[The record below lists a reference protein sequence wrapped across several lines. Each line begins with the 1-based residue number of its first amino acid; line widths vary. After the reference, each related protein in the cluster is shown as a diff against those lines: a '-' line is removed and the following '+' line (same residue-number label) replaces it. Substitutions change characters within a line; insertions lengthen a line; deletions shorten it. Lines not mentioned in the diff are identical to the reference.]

1 VATVRKP
8 VPHRDSFP
16 TFYSAGGRA
25 TVPAGL
31 RLQLDPDDLEED
43 ALRQSGLRLVAGIDE
58 VGRGCLAGPVVAG
71 AVILRPGWTC
81 PGLRDSKMLDAP
93 ERERLAACIRDGA
106 IAWAVASVE
115 ASLID
120 RINILQATL
129 LASMLAAARLPVRP
143 DALITDSLH
152 LPDIGLPQRVLID
165 ADRRCLS
172 VAAASVVAK
181 VYRDALMVAYDERYP
196 GYGFAEHKGYAARE
210 HRAAIESLGITTIH
224 RRTFGTCIDA
234 PAAEQTELWPAG

>member
-1 VATVRKP
+1 VTTVRKP
-8 VPHRDSFP
+8 SLHRDSFP
-16 TFYSAGGRA
+16 TFYATGGRA
-25 TVPAGL
+25 SVPAGL

-43 ALRQSGLRLVAGIDE
+43 ALRRAGLRLVAGIDE

-93 ERERLAACIRDGA
+93 ERERLAQWIRDGA
-106 IAWAVASVE
+106 IAWAVAAVE

-196 GYGFAEHKGYAARE
+196 GYGFAEHKGYAAPE
-210 HRAAIESLGITTIH
+210 HRAAIENLGVTPIH
-224 RRTFGTCIDA
+224 RRTFGTCVDA

>member
-1 VATVRKP
+1 VTAVRKP
-8 VPHRDSFP
+8 SLHRDSFP
-16 TFYSAGGRA
+16 TFYARGGRA
-25 TVPAGL
+25 AVPAGL
-31 RLQLDPDDLEED
+31 RLQLDPDDLEEE
-43 ALRQSGLRLVAGIDE
+43 ALRRAGLRLVAGLDE

-81 PGLRDSKMLDAP
+81 PGLHDSKMLDAVD
-93 ERERLAACIRDGA
+93 RERLDVAIRAGA
-106 IAWAVASVE
+106 VAWAVAAVE

-129 LASMLAAARLPVRP
+129 LASLLAAARLPVRP

-152 LPDIGLPQRVLID
+152 LPGIGLPQRVLID

-181 VYRDALMVAYDERYP
+181 VYRDRLMVTYDAQYP
-196 GYGFAEHKGYAARE
+196 GYGFAEHKGYAAPE
-210 HRAAIESLGITTIH
+210 HRAAIESLGVTPIH

-234 PAAEQTELWPAG
+234 PAAEQTELWPA

>member
-1 VATVRKP
+1 MTTVRKP
-8 VPHRDSFP
+8 IPHRDSFP
-16 TFYSAGGRA
+16 TFYSSGGRA
-25 TVPAGL
+25 AVPAGL

-43 ALRQSGLRLVAGIDE
+43 ALRRSGLRLVAGIDE

-71 AVILRPGWTC
+71 AVILRPGCAC

-93 ERERLAACIRDGA
+93 ERERLAQCIREGA
-106 IAWAVASVE
+106 VAWAVAAVE

-152 LPDIGLPQRVLID
+152 LPDIGLPQRVLVD

-181 VYRDALMVAYDERYP
+181 VYRDALMVDYDERYP
-196 GYGFAEHKGYAARE
+196 GYGFAEHKGYAAPE
-210 HRAAIESLGITTIH
+210 HRAAIERLGVTPIH

-234 PAAEQTELWPAG
+234 PAAEQTELWPA

>member
-1 VATVRKP
+1 
-8 VPHRDSFP
+8 
-16 TFYSAGGRA
+16 
-25 TVPAGL
+25 
-31 RLQLDPDDLEED
+31 
-43 ALRQSGLRLVAGIDE
+43 
-58 VGRGCLAGPVVAG
+58 
-71 AVILRPGWTC
+71 
-81 PGLRDSKMLDAP
+81 MLDAP
-93 ERERLAACIRDGA
+93 ERERLAECIRDGA
-106 IAWAVASVE
+106 VAWAVAAVE

-196 GYGFAEHKGYAARE
+196 GYGFAEHKGYAAPE
-210 HRAAIESLGITTIH
+210 HRAAIESLGVTPIH

>member
-1 VATVRKP
+1 MATVRKP
-8 VPHRDSFP
+8 SLHRDSFP
-16 TFYSAGGRA
+16 TFYSTGGRA
-25 TVPAGL
+25 AVPAGL

-43 ALRQSGLRLVAGIDE
+43 ALRRAGLRLVAGIDE

-81 PGLRDSKMLDAP
+81 PGLRDSKMLEAP
-93 ERERLAACIRDGA
+93 ERERLAQCIRDGA
-106 IAWAVASVE
+106 IAWAVAAVE

-143 DALITDSLH
+143 DALITDSLL

-181 VYRDALMVAYDERYP
+181 VYRDALMVEYDVRYP
-196 GYGFAEHKGYAARE
+196 GYGFAEHKGYAAPD
-210 HRAAIESLGITTIH
+210 HRAAIESLGVTPIH
-224 RRTFGTCIDA
+224 RRTFGSCIEA
-234 PAAEQTELWPAG
+234 PEAEQTELWPA

>member
-1 VATVRKP
+1 MTTVRRP
-8 VPHRDSFP
+8 SPHRDSFA
-16 TFYSAGGRA
+16 TFYVASGRA
-25 TVPAGL
+25 AVPAGL

-43 ALRQSGLRLVAGIDE
+43 ALRHAGLRLVAGIDE

-81 PGLRDSKMLDAP
+81 PGLRDSKMLDAA
-93 ERERLAACIRDGA
+93 ERERLAEAIREGA
-106 IAWAVASVE
+106 VAWAVAAVE

-181 VYRDALMVAYDERYP
+181 VYRDALMVAYDARYP
-196 GYGFAEHKGYAARE
+196 GYGFAEHKGYAAPE
-210 HRAAIESLGITTIH
+210 HRAAIENLGVTPIH

-234 PAAEQTELWPAG
+234 PAAEQTELWPA

>member
-1 VATVRKP
+1 VTTVRKP
-8 VPHRDSFP
+8 SLRGDSFA
-16 TFYSAGGRA
+16 TFYVTSGRA
-25 TVPAGL
+25 AVPAGM
-31 RLQLDPDDLEED
+31 RLQLDPDTLEED
-43 ALRQSGLRLVAGIDE
+43 ALRRTGFRLPAGIDE

-71 AVILRPGWTC
+71 AVILPSGWTC
-81 PGLRDSKMLDAP
+81 PGLRDSKMLDAA
-93 ERERLAACIRDGA
+93 ERERLAAIIQASA
-106 IAWAVASVE
+106 IAWAVAAVE

-165 ADRRCLS
+165 ADRRCVS

-181 VYRDALMVAYDERYP
+181 VYRDALMVEYDATYP
-196 GYGFAEHKGYAARE
+196 GYGFAEHKGYAAPE
-210 HRAAIESLGITTIH
+210 HRAAIESLGVTPIH

-234 PAAEQTELWPAG
+234 PTAEQTELWPA